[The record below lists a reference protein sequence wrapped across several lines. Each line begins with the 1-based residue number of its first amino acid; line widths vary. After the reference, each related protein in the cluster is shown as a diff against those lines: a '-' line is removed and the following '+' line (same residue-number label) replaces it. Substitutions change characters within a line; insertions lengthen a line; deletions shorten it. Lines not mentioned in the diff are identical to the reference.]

1 MKNRLTAVALGAFSL
16 LNVHVLRAHHAFAAE
31 FDDHKPV
38 VLRGVVTKWELT
50 NPHSWIHIDVKD
62 ASGNVVSW
70 SVEGGSPNSLFR
82 HGFRK
87 TDLPPGTEIIVHGF
101 QAKDSDNRAVGT
113 DLTFT
118 DGRRLFMGGAAPGAD
133 GPPETQNDK

>member
-1 MKNRLTAVALGAFSL
+1 MRIWFVSVAALVGAGSSAW
-16 LNVHVLRAHHAFAAE
+16 AHHAFAAE
-31 FDDHKPV
+31 FDINKP
-38 VLRGVVTKWELT
+38 LKLQGVVTEMEWI
-50 NPHSWIHIDVKD
+50 NPHAWIHLDVKD

-133 GPPETQNDK
+133 GTSGTQNDK